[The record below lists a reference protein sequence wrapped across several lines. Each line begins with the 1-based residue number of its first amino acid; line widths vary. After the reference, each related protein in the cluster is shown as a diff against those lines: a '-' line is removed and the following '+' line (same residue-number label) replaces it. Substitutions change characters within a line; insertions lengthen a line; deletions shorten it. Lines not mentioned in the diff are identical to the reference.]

1 MGETTK
7 RVVTISSTYGA
18 GGTVVGP
25 AVARKLGL
33 PYLSSV
39 VSPAVASRAAAAA
52 CDERRLSEDERSEGL
67 LRRVLDSLASVPAL
81 FGPVLPPLDES
92 VVTADRVSERVE
104 ASIVS
109 LADETGG
116 VVVGRGAVCVLRR
129 HPGAFHVCLDG
140 PRDRRVAQA
149 MRIEDI
155 DEEEARRRQSA
166 VDRTRTLYMKRFY
179 DSDLTDVR
187 LYHLVLDST
196 SMPLDVCTDIVVRAA
211 HAAWA
216 SGGNR

>member
-1 MGETTK
+1 MGEATK

-33 PYLSSV
+33 PYLASV
-39 VSPAVASRAAAAA
+39 LSPVVARRAADAA

-81 FGPVLPPLDES
+81 YGPVIPPLDDTSMSAE
-92 VVTADRVSERVE
+92 RISERVE
-104 ASIVS
+104 ATIVKM
-109 LADETGG
+109 ADETGG
-116 VVVGRGAVCVLRR
+116 VVVGRGAVCVLRK

-140 PRDRRVAQA
+140 PRDRRLAQA
-149 MRIEDI
+149 MQIEGI
-155 DEEEARRRQSA
+155 DEDEARRRQLA
-166 VDRTRTLYMKRFY
+166 VDRTRTQYMKRFY
-179 DSDLTDVR
+179 DQNLTDVR

-196 SMPLDVCTDIVVRAA
+196 ALPLDVCTEIVVRGA
-211 HAAWA
+211 HAAWNA
-216 SGGNR
+216 GA

>member
-1 MGETTK
+1 MREPST

-25 AVARKLGL
+25 AVARKLGV
-33 PYLSSV
+33 PYLASV
-39 VSPAVASRAAAAA
+39 LTPVVAERAAAAT

-67 LRRVLDSLASVPAL
+67 LRRVLDSLATVPAL
-81 FGPVLPPLDES
+81 FGPVIPPLDDS
-92 VVTADRVSERVE
+92 VLTADRVSERVE
-104 ASIVS
+104 ASIMS
-109 LADETGG
+109 MAEETGG
-116 VVVGRGAVCVLRR
+116 VIVGRGAVCVLRH

-140 PRDRRVAQA
+140 PRDRRLAQA

-166 VDRTRTLYMKRFY
+166 VDRTRALYMKRFY

-196 SMPLDVCTDIVVRAA
+196 AMPLDVCTEIVVRAA

-216 SGGNR
+216 SGSTQ

>member
-1 MGETTK
+1 MGETTN

-33 PYLSSV
+33 PYLASV
-39 VSPAVASRAAAAA
+39 LTPVVARRAADAA

-81 FGPVLPPLDES
+81 YGPVIPPLDEHAM
-92 VVTADRVSERVE
+92 TAERVSERVE
-104 ASIVS
+104 ATIVKM
-109 LADETGG
+109 ADETGG
-116 VVVGRGAVCVLRR
+116 VVVGRGAVCVLRKHR
-129 HPGAFHVCLDG
+129 GAFHVCLDG
-140 PRDRRVAQA
+140 PRDRRLAQA
-149 MRIEDI
+149 MQIEGI

-179 DSDLTDVR
+179 DSDLTNVR

-196 SMPLDVCTDIVVRAA
+196 AMPLDVCTDIVVHSAQ
-211 HAAWA
+211 AAWA
-216 SGGNR
+216 TGV